1 MCYYDFLGGH
11 KMTNAELTR
20 VVDTQKEKI
29 GYLTN
34 RIGYLTDELAVLKG
48 EIDTFKNQ
56 VANDMRRVV
65 KTLQTK
71 G

>member
-1 MCYYDFLGGH
+1 MIWYYNLIGGH

-20 VVDTQKEKI
+20 VVDTQKERI
-29 GYLTN
+29 SYLSG
-34 RIGYLTDELAVLKG
+34 RVGYLTDEIAVLKA

-56 VANDMRRVV
+56 VANDMRKVV

-71 G
+71 